1 MGVFS
6 LEQRKS
12 SVKAL
17 RRFIRHRG
25 IVRML
30 RFENGSIFIVA
41 EKEVSKGFLEMDQNK
56 IRRF

>member
-1 MGVFS
+1 MGVLS

-17 RRFIRHRG
+17 RRFIGHRG